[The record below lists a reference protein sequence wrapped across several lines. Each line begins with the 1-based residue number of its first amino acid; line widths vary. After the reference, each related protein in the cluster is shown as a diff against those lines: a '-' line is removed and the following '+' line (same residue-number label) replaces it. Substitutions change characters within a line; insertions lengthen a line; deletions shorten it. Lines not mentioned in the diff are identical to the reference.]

1 MVRLWGVSKKNF
13 TGAIFSVALLWY
25 VVREREG
32 DGDGGEERDGRR
44 RGGGGGGRMRV
55 RRWAEEDRSS
65 EYPEFDVLTEDHGE
79 FLNPV
84 SPELVLSSHYVSK
97 PPSRSHLRTGT
108 STTYWK
114 PSKQHLATPRDYFQ
128 YLHKPQFW
136 CRKLIMIGG
145 SLTCGTFGDESG
157 LDGNKLICLDPPLEL
172 PPGPNPLKCLTLSFG
187 TQKEVSFDGAMLSL
201 PCEVHLFDVLPYNP
215 LRILKNRP
223 HAYFHQVGLANS
235 KRKNFYMNM
244 NDSYPMDTLVG
255 HLITNK
261 LTYRPINVLK
271 IDIEGDEWE
280 VLEHL
285 AKENILDIVGQI
297 AVEVHT
303 YDAMKLPL
311 EERLTYFQKRYD
323 ILRAIEAR
331 GFLRAAYWDNM
342 QDEESRYH
350 TPEGSQHNT
359 CGEILYVNSNWYNN
373 TFKGRLRKSGVP
385 VRVDGVV

>member
-44 RGGGGGGRMRV
+44 RGGGGGRMRV

-145 SLTCGTFGDESG
+145 TLTCGTFGDESG
-157 LDGNKLICLDPPLEL
+157 LDGNKVCFVCFVYLFVPFHISCGSKSFIRFCKGSVTQNTCQPLISKSEEKF
-172 PPGPNPLKCLTLSFG
+172 NSNEIRKSKFISFRG
-187 TQKEVSFDGAMLSL
+187 TK
-201 PCEVHLFDVLPYNP
+201 P
-215 LRILKNRP
+215 R
-223 HAYFHQVGLANS
+223 
-235 KRKNFYMNM
+235 
-244 NDSYPMDTLVG
+244 
-255 HLITNK
+255 
-261 LTYRPINVLK
+261 
-271 IDIEGDEWE
+271 
-280 VLEHL
+280 
-285 AKENILDIVGQI
+285 
-297 AVEVHT
+297 VHT
-303 YDAMKLPL
+303 K
-311 EERLTYFQKRYD
+311 RVLTG
-323 ILRAIEAR
+323 L
-331 GFLRAAYWDNM
+331 N
-342 QDEESRYH
+342 
-350 TPEGSQHNT
+350 
-359 CGEILYVNSNWYNN
+359 
-373 TFKGRLRKSGVP
+373 
-385 VRVDGVV
+385 